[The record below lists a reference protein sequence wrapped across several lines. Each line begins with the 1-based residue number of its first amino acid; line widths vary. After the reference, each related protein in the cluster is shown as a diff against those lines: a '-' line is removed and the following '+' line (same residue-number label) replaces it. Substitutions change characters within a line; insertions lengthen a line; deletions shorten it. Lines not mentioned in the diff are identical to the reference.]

1 MTIVKT
7 NVLVS
12 FKRNDTKLF
21 FFFFFFL
28 TCPHKRGERGIRT
41 SDLHFI
47 KCDPSRL
54 NYLHFFFFFLLG

>member
-12 FKRNDTKLF
+12 FKRNDTKLLIF
-21 FFFFFFL
+21 FFF

-47 KCDPSRL
+47 KCDPS
-54 NYLHFFFFFLLG
+54 